1 MSSENQGPRPGDP
14 SAPAS
19 TPVKGKKFT
28 FRKGVRH
35 FKVDHLLSPQERAD
49 YLDFL
54 RRPTTTIDS
63 ATAWLAEKGHVV
75 DRGAVH
81 RHRKHIMARTDE
93 VRRSA
98 EFARDFAE
106 LARGL
111 PGLAAGDDGATTNPG
126 RLAGAFAEAA
136 QTAFEQF
143 FMQNV
148 MEMKKAGVGY
158 DPKQWADL
166 SRAVCGVV
174 TARRQVEAMR
184 VDFQARAREATAVVE
199 KAVGDNDKDVVERM
213 KEILGV

>member
-1 MSSENQGPRPGDP
+1 M
-14 SAPAS
+14 
-19 TPVKGKKFT
+19 
-28 FRKGVRH
+28 
-35 FKVDHLLSPQERAD
+35 
-49 YLDFL
+49 
-54 RRPTTTIDS
+54 
-63 ATAWLAEKGHVV
+63 

-111 PGLAAGDDGATTNPG
+111 PGVATGENGPATTGPG

-158 DPKQWADL
+158 DPRQWADL

-174 TARRQVEAMR
+174 SARRQVEAMR
-184 VDFQARAREATAVVE
+184 IDFETRAREAVAAVE
-199 KAVGDNDKDVVERM
+199 KAVMQDDKDVVQRM